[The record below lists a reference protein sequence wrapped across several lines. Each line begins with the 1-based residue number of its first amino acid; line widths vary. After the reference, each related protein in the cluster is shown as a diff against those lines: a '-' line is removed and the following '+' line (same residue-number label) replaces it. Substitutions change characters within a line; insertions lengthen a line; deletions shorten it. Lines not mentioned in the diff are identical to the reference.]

1 MHLKILPLDAKAA
14 EYYSSHKTF
23 HAGDS
28 GLDLFVVKEQ
38 TIQPGETAF
47 IRLGIKAAAFDGKDG
62 AGLSWLLMARSSISK
77 TPLRL
82 SNSIG
87 LIDQGYR
94 GEIIAAVDNIKNEA
108 YTVKE
113 GDRLVQAVGFDGKGI
128 TMELV
133 KELDETTRGEGGF
146 GSTNV
151 GVDKGIDKAKQD
163 PPIKRSKVAGDVI
176 SAAIVGA

>member
-1 MHLKILPLDAKAA
+1 MEVYVLLNS
-14 EYYSSHKTF
+14 YSSHKTF

-62 AGLSWLLMARSSISK
+62 GRVAQELSVSVMFPSAGLSWLLMARSSISK

-87 LIDQGYR
+87 LIDQVDLRSVPNYSFYR
-94 GEIIAAVDNIKNEA
+94 DTEE
-108 YTVKE
+108 
-113 GDRLVQAVGFDGKGI
+113 
-128 TMELV
+128 
-133 KELDETTRGEGGF
+133 
-146 GSTNV
+146 
-151 GVDKGIDKAKQD
+151 
-163 PPIKRSKVAGDVI
+163 RS
-176 SAAIVGA
+176 